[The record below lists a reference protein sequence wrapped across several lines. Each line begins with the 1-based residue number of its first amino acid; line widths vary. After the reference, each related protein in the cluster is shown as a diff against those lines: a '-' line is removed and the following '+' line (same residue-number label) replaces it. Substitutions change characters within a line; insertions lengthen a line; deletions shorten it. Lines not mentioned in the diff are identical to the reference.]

1 MKVSVVI
8 PTRNEQG
15 AIGRVL
21 KEIPKDVVDEIIVID
36 GHSKDNT
43 AKEAKANL
51 RVGIDKFA
59 LQKRPG
65 FGNALLE
72 AFDKSNG
79 DVIVIVNGD
88 GSQNPRDIPKLL
100 KKIKQG
106 YDYVMATRYA
116 KGGRS
121 DDDSIIRFIGN
132 RVLTFI
138 TNLIHNTN
146 VTDSLYF
153 FTAIRRSGLK
163 KIHPTSPGFEFCIEI
178 LIMAH
183 KAGLKFA
190 EVPVIERASFSKSKV
205 NAFPVGW
212 KILMKIL
219 GDYSPFKFNS

>member
-1 MKVSVVI
+1 MKTSVVI

-21 KEIPKDVVDEIIVID
+21 KEIPKNIVDEIIVID

-43 AKEAKANL
+43 AKEAKEHL
-51 RVGIDKFA
+51 RIGIDKFF
-59 LQKRPG
+59 LQKKPG

-72 AFDKSNG
+72 GFQKSKG
-79 DVIVIVNGD
+79 DAIVILNGD
-88 GSQNPRDIPKLL
+88 GSQDPKDIPSLL
-100 KKIKQG
+100 SKIKDG

-132 RVLTFI
+132 RTLTFL
-138 TNLIHNTN
+138 TNLVHKTS
-146 VTDSLYF
+146 VSDSLYF
-153 FTAIRRSGLK
+153 FTAITRKGLK
-163 KIHPTSPGFEFCIEI
+163 KINPKSPGFEFCIEI

-190 EVPVIERASFSKSKV
+190 EVPVVERASLSKSKV
-205 NAFPVGW
+205 NAIPVGW
-212 KILMKIL
+212 KILWKIL
-219 GDYSPFKFNS
+219 KKY